1 MLKGPT
7 GCGKSR
13 FVEYMAW
20 KLGKPLVSV
29 ACNEDMTAADLV
41 GRFLLD
47 AGQFDMNQI
56 ARMNFDDED
65 RAQFAQLIGYSV
77 SGYGDL
83 SYASAESVAAA
94 DAIRRWRCR
103 RRHRGG

>member
-1 MLKGPT
+1 MAKHPMQNIVMVDGVA
-7 GCGKSR
+7 R
-13 FVEYMAW
+13 FTE
-20 KLGKPLVSV
+20 
-29 ACNEDMTAADLV
+29 NEIV
-41 GRFLLD
+41 RFLLD

-77 SGYGDL
+77 SGYGNL

-103 RRHRGG
+103 RRRHRGG

>member
-1 MLKGPT
+1 MAKHPMQNIVMVDGVA
-7 GCGKSR
+7 R
-13 FVEYMAW
+13 FTE
-20 KLGKPLVSV
+20 
-29 ACNEDMTAADLV
+29 NEIV
-41 GRFLLD
+41 

-94 DAIRRWRCR
+94 DAIVE
-103 RRHRGG
+103 GIINGP